1 MAKRD
6 LESKYIVVSAGGTR
20 EAIDP
25 VRHIG
30 NRSSGKM
37 GHAVAEAARDRGARV
52 TMITAPT
59 ALPDPADIEV
69 THIENVF
76 QMKDEVM
83 KACLKADALIMA
95 AAPAD
100 YVPKNP
106 SKTKIKRSTESLTLE
121 LVKAPDIL
129 TEVKGNVIKVG
140 FSAETE
146 NLVENTSKKLQD
158 KKCDLFV
165 ANDVTKAGSGFDADN
180 NKVTLV
186 YKDGSVED
194 LPLMSKRDVAEIVL
208 DRVVEML
215 GKK

>member
-1 MAKRD
+1 MAERD
-6 LESKYIVVSAGGTR
+6 LENRNLVVSAGGTR

-37 GHAVAEAARDRGARV
+37 GYALAEAARDRGAKV
-52 TMITAPT
+52 TLISAPT
-59 ALPDPADIEV
+59 ILPDPDNIEV
-69 THIENVF
+69 IHVESVF
-76 QMKDEVM
+76 QMKDEVI
-83 KACLKADALIMA
+83 KACQNADALIMS

-106 SKTKIKRSTESLTLE
+106 SQQKIKRSTESLTLE

-129 TEVKGNVIKVG
+129 TEVQGNLVKVG

-146 NLVENTSKKLQD
+146 DLIENTIQKLRD

-165 ANDVTKAGSGFDADN
+165 ANDVTIAGSGFYADN
-180 NKVTLV
+180 NKVTLID
-186 YKDGSVED
+186 KSGGVED
-194 LPLMSKRDVAEIVL
+194 LPLMSKRDVAERVL
-208 DRVVEML
+208 DRVVGLM
-215 GKK
+215 G